1 VILAGDI
8 GGTKTELGLYDGTV
22 ELERARFK
30 SHDYPG
36 LEALVQEFLHGRRV
50 QAAAFA
56 VAGPVAGGRSKTTN
70 LPWELD
76 ERALAAELGA
86 KVELLNDLAAALL
99 GVDSLDSTELT
110 WLAQHE
116 REPGG
121 VMAAIGAGTGLGEA
135 IAVPS
140 AQGLTLIASEGGH
153 ADFAAH
159 DEVEIELLR
168 FLKQRHGDH
177 VSLERTLS
185 GSGLVAIYDF
195 VVARGLALTSEE
207 TCAQMH
213 ADDPAAVVGRCG
225 LQGSDAACVQALS
238 IFVRLYGAEAG
249 NLALKVLPWG
259 GLFLVGGIA
268 PKLIERLR
276 QGDFMRSMLNKGRM
290 SGLLSQIPVAVVM
303 NPHVPLL
310 GARARANMLYR
321 TG

>member
-8 GGTKTELGLYDGTV
+8 GGTKTELGLYDGAV
-22 ELERARFK
+22 EVERARFA

-36 LEALVQEFLHGRRV
+36 LANVAREFLHGRRV

-70 LPWELD
+70 LPWEID
-76 ERALAAELGA
+76 ERALAAEFGA
-86 KVELLNDLAAALL
+86 KVGLLNDLAAALL
-99 GVDSLDSTELT
+99 GIDALEPAELV
-110 WLAQHE
+110 WLAQRE
-116 REPGG
+116 REQGG
-121 VMAAIGAGTGLGEA
+121 VIAAIGAGTGLGEA

-140 AQGLTLIASEGGH
+140 AQGLTLVASEGGH
-153 ADFAAH
+153 ADFTPH
-159 DEVEIELLR
+159 DEREIELLR

-177 VSLERTLS
+177 VSLERALS
-185 GSGLVAIYDF
+185 GAGLVAIYEF
-195 VVARGLALTSEE
+195 VVARGLAASSEE
-207 TCAQMH
+207 TRALMR

-225 LQGSDAACVQALS
+225 AQGSDAACAQALS
-238 IFVRLYGAEAG
+238 IFVSLYGAEAG
-249 NLALKVLPWG
+249 NLALKVVPRG

-290 SGLLSQIPVAVVM
+290 SELMASIPVAVVM
-303 NPHVPLL
+303 NPHVTLL
-310 GARARANMLYR
+310 GARAHANMLYR